1 MINTTRPFL
10 TLVRRE
16 LWEHRGLIW
25 APLAMALTIIV
36 VSLVSGM
43 VKGSVDIDLGEDRPL
58 PELFGDAEKQRGIFS
73 LVMAGLVLPQLLV
86 AFVVVFFY
94 LLDGLFTERR
104 DRSILFWKSLPVSDT
119 KTVLSKLFV
128 ALVAMPLWSWALSLV
143 VGLVVFGVL
152 AALFSLLPAGGT
164 AFVWVPAVLALAGM
178 GQSGAA
184 LFMLGWGVLISVSD
198 NVLRPI
204 LVSKQAEVSTIAV
217 FVGVIGGA
225 AAFGGGVQARWS
237 SAGGQVGG
245 AGAGRGS
252 IAAVWSA
259 PGAAGCPQ
267 PARAGRPTPRAIK
280 VASRGTRAKPPPTTR
295 AKARVALRIRP
306 AFAGS
311 NSPRLRWAASPPWNR
326 CRPTANPAAP

>member
-1 MINTTRPFL
+1 MTNTTRPFL

-16 LWEHRGLIW
+16 LWEHGGLVW

-36 VSLVSGM
+36 VSLVSVM

-152 AALFSLLPAGGT
+152 ATQVSGTPAAGLGTWHGGT
-164 AFVWVPAVLALAGM
+164 WLMVQATMLGKMAIAALWYLPVAGWLLLVSVLAKRAPFLWATLPFLVLSLAERIALGTNVM
-178 GQSGAA
+178 GALVAQRLFGFREEVSLMGEFPLLASPDLWIGVAVGAA
-184 LFMLGWGVLISVSD
+184 LVYAAIRVRQRSD
-198 NVLRPI
+198 D
-204 LVSKQAEVSTIAV
+204 S
-217 FVGVIGGA
+217 
-225 AAFGGGVQARWS
+225 
-237 SAGGQVGG
+237 
-245 AGAGRGS
+245 
-252 IAAVWSA
+252 
-259 PGAAGCPQ
+259 
-267 PARAGRPTPRAIK
+267 
-280 VASRGTRAKPPPTTR
+280 
-295 AKARVALRIRP
+295 
-306 AFAGS
+306 
-311 NSPRLRWAASPPWNR
+311 
-326 CRPTANPAAP
+326 

>member
-1 MINTTRPFL
+1 MTNTTRPFL

-16 LWEHRGLIW
+16 LWEHGGLVW

-36 VSLVSGM
+36 VSLVSVM

-73 LVMAGLVLPQLLV
+73 LVMAGLVWPQLLV

-152 AALFSLLPAGGT
+152 ATQVSGTPAAGLGTWHGGT
-164 AFVWVPAVLALAGM
+164 WLMVQATMLGKMAIAALWYLPVAGWLLLVSVLAKRAPFLWATLPFLVLSLAERIALGSNEVGALVAQRLFGFREEVSLM
-178 GQSGAA
+178 GEFPLLASPDLWIGVAVGAA
-184 LFMLGWGVLISVSD
+184 LVYAAIRVRQRSD
-198 NVLRPI
+198 D
-204 LVSKQAEVSTIAV
+204 S
-217 FVGVIGGA
+217 
-225 AAFGGGVQARWS
+225 
-237 SAGGQVGG
+237 
-245 AGAGRGS
+245 
-252 IAAVWSA
+252 
-259 PGAAGCPQ
+259 
-267 PARAGRPTPRAIK
+267 
-280 VASRGTRAKPPPTTR
+280 
-295 AKARVALRIRP
+295 
-306 AFAGS
+306 
-311 NSPRLRWAASPPWNR
+311 
-326 CRPTANPAAP
+326 